1 MLSGWLEKVA
11 YAVARGAVRG
21 YLEALRQPR
30 AHYQE
35 EVTDEDEKLA
45 DNLGDVML
53 ESLDDGVHKEGH
65 GDSGRE
71 EGSQDKP
78 QS

>member
-1 MLSGWLEKVA
+1 MLSGWLEKIA

-21 YLEALRQPR
+21 YLEALRQPQI
-30 AHYQE
+30 HYQE

-45 DNLGDVML
+45 DNLGDAML
-53 ESLDDGVHKEGH
+53 DALDGVHKEGH

-71 EGSQDKP
+71 SPPQDKP
-78 QS
+78 ES